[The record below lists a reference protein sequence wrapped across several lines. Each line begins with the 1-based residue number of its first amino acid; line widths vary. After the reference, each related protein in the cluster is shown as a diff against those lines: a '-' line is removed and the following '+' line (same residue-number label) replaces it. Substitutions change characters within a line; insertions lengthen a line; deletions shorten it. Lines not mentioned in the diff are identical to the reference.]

1 MKDWIWHKLL
11 KNLKRWSRSGI
22 SEMVENAI
30 VSKSPNSI
38 LSVGGHGPVNEH
50 LEKIVFSRKIEFV
63 TLDIDEK
70 HNPDIL
76 FDLTECTKIIPLG
89 SFDVLI
95 AIEVLEH
102 IRDPKKAVN
111 ECSKV
116 LKPQGVLILSTPWI
130 IPIHDR
136 PFDFYRFTPQALQ
149 ELCKDFSSV
158 TIFARGNYLDS
169 VVLLM
174 LRGLFIKGVAPR
186 IFLILGTVVSRLK
199 KSPKI
204 YSDLAR
210 IDSTMGYFV
219 IAVK

>member
-76 FDLTECTKIIPLG
+76 IDLTECTKIIPLG

-102 IRDPKKAVN
+102 IRDPKKAIN

-116 LKPQGVLILSTPWI
+116 LKPQITP
-130 IPIHDR
+130 IPADV
-136 PFDFYRFTPQALQ
+136 FRFMISYFL
-149 ELCKDFSSV
+149 KVSV
-158 TIFARGNYLDS
+158 Y
-169 VVLLM
+169 
-174 LRGLFIKGVAPR
+174 R
-186 IFLILGTVVSRLK
+186 IFGCSAKTK
-199 KSPKI
+199 KN
-204 YSDLAR
+204 R
-210 IDSTMGYFV
+210 
-219 IAVK
+219 